1 MAFTSLEHVS
11 PSAERGAQRA
21 RLRAEWRWQQELLHC
36 ALTAHSSPLFYD
48 IWARNTNWQLRTT
61 SVILD
66 TKNGRKYR
74 IYRFHGT
81 SKKIIVAA
89 LEIQFS
95 CLLSGFSDLT
105 RLMIMPLSS
114 EVWGVVARAIAIR
127 HIAITNTALIVLCLE
142 PQWTHLL
149 GVCFYFSCIS
159 DLPSCVNKG
168 HLSQIQLNY
177 ICNQALGFLT
187 AVQTQLF
194 PY

>member
-1 MAFTSLEHVS
+1 MASTFLEHVS

-36 ALTAHSSPLFYD
+36 ALMAHSSPLFYD

-74 IYRFHGT
+74 IYRIHGT

-89 LEIQFS
+89 LVIQFS

-114 EVWGVVARAIAIR
+114 EVWGVVARVMAIR
-127 HIAITNTALIVLCLE
+127 HIAITNTALIVLYLE

-159 DLPSCVNKG
+159 DLPSYVNKG

-194 PY
+194 SH